1 MKAPGTTTA
10 APGGGPAADARPDD
24 RWQRLAHIE
33 PSTLAW
39 IALGVMLVVAA
50 GALYHLTRGTTFWFD
65 EWNWVTGR
73 RGNDAGAFLDSY
85 NGHFSLIPV
94 AIYRLLFATAGL
106 SHYGPYRV
114 VLIAADLVSALL
126 VFVYAKRR
134 VGDLLGLIAAALVLF
149 LGPGWQDILWPFQV
163 AWLISLAAGVGAL
176 LMLDRRTRGGDIL
189 GCVCLGISLAS
200 SGVGV
205 VVALGLV
212 VDVTVGRRR
221 WRDGWI
227 VAIPLVLYAVWWI
240 AYQVSTRSS
249 ALHLLP
255 GFVANEVAVS
265 AGSLTGLAGST
276 GFGGKGD
283 LLTWGRPFALV
294 ALVLVGWRLFYLKR
308 VPTRVLSLATMLG
321 SFWVLTAWTRA
332 WLSGTQAWAS
342 RYLYVDA
349 LLLVLLAAELAAG
362 IAISRNVRVVIAVV
376 LGLAV
381 VGNVNA
387 LRQEAE
393 VVRTSGE
400 ATRADLGALQIG
412 RNLET
417 PDYVAQY
424 MPGYPLVRVGAR
436 DYFAAAK
443 SLGSPAATPG
453 EIVAEPNPARQV
465 ADSELIRIHQIA
477 LRSAAAGA
485 TLGARP
491 VVKQSAG
498 AVRLQGACVVLT
510 RGSSAKSAFVEVII
524 PPAGVIMTAGGG
536 PATVG
541 IRRFADISHPLGT
554 LADSAPA
561 AVRIAPDRAT
571 QPWLLTITPTRRVA
585 VCGLG

>member
-1 MKAPGTTTA
+1 MAHV
-10 APGGGPAADARPDD
+10 RPTV
-24 RWQRLAHIE
+24 A
-33 PSTLAW
+33 AW

-65 EWNWVTGR
+65 EWNWITGR

-134 VGDLLGLIAAALVLF
+134 VGDLLGLLAAALVLF

-176 LMLDRRTRGGDIL
+176 LMLDRRTRGGDVLACI
-189 GCVCLGISLAS
+189 CLGISLAS
-200 SGVGV
+200 SGLGV

-212 VDVTVGRRR
+212 VDVAVGRRR
-221 WRDGWI
+221 WRDAWI
-227 VAIPLVLYAVWWI
+227 VVIPLALYAVWWI

-255 GFVANEVAVS
+255 AFVANEVAVS
-265 AGSLTGLAGST
+265 VGAVTGLAGNT
-276 GFGGKGD
+276 GFGGKGG

-294 ALVLVGWRLFYLKR
+294 VLLLVAWRLFYLKR

-321 SFWVLTAWTRA
+321 AFWVLTAWTRA
-332 WLSGTQAWAS
+332 WLSGSQAWAS

-349 LLLVLLAAELAAG
+349 LLLVLLASELAAG
-362 IAISRNVRVVIAVV
+362 IAISRNVRVSIAVV

-381 VGNVNA
+381 VGNLNA

-393 VVRTSGE
+393 VVRTFGE

-412 RNLET
+412 RSLEK

-424 MPGYPLVRVGAR
+424 MPGYPFVQVSAR

-443 SLGSPAATPG
+443 SLGSPAATPQQ
-453 EIVAEPNPARQV
+453 ILAEANPARQD
-465 ADSELIRIHQIA
+465 ADLELIRIHQIA
-477 LRSAAAGA
+477 LRSEAAGA
-485 TLGARP
+485 TLGGRP
-491 VVKQSAG
+491 VVKQAAG
-498 AVRLQGACVVLT
+498 AVRTQGSCVFLT

-524 PPAGVIMTAGGG
+524 PASGVIMTADGG

-554 LADSAPA
+554 LTSSAPA
-561 AVRIAPDRAT
+561 SVKIAPDGAT
-571 QPWLLTITPTRRVA
+571 QPWLLTVTPTRRVA
-585 VCGLG
+585 VCGLR